1 MERDLATA
9 YNMRQLGDERHDT
22 ILRST
27 PEGDV
32 DLFLP
37 PLPFQFQCFEF
48 IVTSCHLQTDTEVQ
62 PSFKT
67 RQKKKSKIEK
77 WRERIA

>member
-37 PLPFQFQCFEF
+37 PLPF
-48 IVTSCHLQTDTEVQ
+48 
-62 PSFKT
+62 
-67 RQKKKSKIEK
+67 
-77 WRERIA
+77 